1 MEEALYSALMGF
13 VTGGVFEGA
22 PAATTAV
29 GNKITS
35 GIEAKKNAKAE
46 TPTDAPQQAA
56 PDVSAE
62 VQAEAGKVTLSDQ
75 DPGTERSEGLQNV
88 ETKADSP
95 DAAWDQAVQRYVQG
109 GQTAP
114 VATIRKSQT
123 VESNTA
129 KAEDSPLKAASKKY
143 GAQAAMM
150 ENAYQE
156 GQDVD
161 RFDREYKLAYDMGKE
176 GASRELMDGGAF
188 AYLTAE
194 QKNTAYQSGAA
205 AAENTGIVAGA
216 VRSLGITGE
225 NAGMLERSFNANQI
239 TAKDY
244 AMGLQ
249 EAFDAGKTG
258 IPLAQA
264 GDHAA
269 KLTDQQRQIAYKQG
283 QKAHG
288 KQVAKQQAQARK
300 NRSAEGAD
308 TSKGKVH
315 FEGDRS
321 NLNKTQRASLD
332 AMEVLAKTLGVQ
344 IYVFESEV
352 DENGNHVGANGWYD
366 PSDGSIH
373 IDLYAGNSG
382 KGTMLFTVAH
392 ELTHFIKQWSPA
404 KFEVLA
410 NLLTKQY
417 TAQGQSIAELV
428 EAQQDKAARNGREL
442 DYDAAYEEMVADSM
456 ESMLADG
463 SVIEM
468 MAELKQQDQSLWQKI
483 CDWFKDLAGK
493 LRTVVDA
500 YKGVQPDSAEG
511 RMVADMKD
519 MIGTLQ
525 ALYMDA
531 LVDASENFDAG
542 VQKITTQ
549 ESDAAKFCVRDN
561 EPTEFNPDGK
571 SLESLLG
578 DILKTAQSFDGR
590 YLYVGKFTSEFRKIV
605 KKYTEIKDLPVVMN
619 YRDAYLAMESKDN
632 GRYQGDGINYHNLG
646 VDGMVDAINSFDM
659 PDAVMLSKKEGK
671 IELALQGV
679 DRKGNKLLSI
689 VALNTTA
696 QNAKKFIEA
705 HIVTSIYGRRGIEN
719 YIKKAEAEGRLVY
732 NKKEESA
739 QGIPQVQYE
748 GDINANSPK
757 PSIRNPELEV
767 KKKFSLREPVERT
780 KDLVALHNLTED
792 KLLKALDLGGF
803 PMPSIAVTKSDIPHT
818 NFGDITLVFGSETI
832 DPKASRKNAVY
843 SADAC
848 RPCACDRAFS
858 A

>member
-1 MEEALYSALMGF
+1 MTYAEKF
-13 VTGGVFEGA
+13 
-22 PAATTAV
+22 
-29 GNKITS
+29 I
-35 GIEAKKNAKAE
+35 NA
-46 TPTDAPQQAA
+46 
-56 PDVSAE
+56 
-62 VQAEAGKVTLSDQ
+62 
-75 DPGTERSEGLQNV
+75 
-88 ETKADSP
+88 
-95 DAAWDQAVQRYVQG
+95 
-109 GQTAP
+109 
-114 VATIRKSQT
+114 
-123 VESNTA
+123 
-129 KAEDSPLKAASKKY
+129 
-143 GAQAAMM
+143 
-150 ENAYQE
+150 
-156 GQDVD
+156 
-161 RFDREYKLAYDMGKE
+161 
-176 GASRELMDGGAF
+176 
-188 AYLTAE
+188 
-194 QKNTAYQSGAA
+194 
-205 AAENTGIVAGA
+205 
-216 VRSLGITGE
+216 
-225 NAGMLERSFNANQI
+225 
-239 TAKDY
+239 
-244 AMGLQ
+244 
-249 EAFDAGKTG
+249 
-258 IPLAQA
+258 
-264 GDHAA
+264 
-269 KLTDQQRQIAYKQG
+269 QRQIAYNQG

-288 KQVAKQQAQARK
+288 RQVAKQQAQVRK

-321 NLNKTQRASLD
+321 SLNKTQRASMD
-332 AMEVLAKTLGVQ
+332 AMEVLAKALGVQ

-352 DENGNHVGANGWYD
+352 DESGNHVGANGWYD

-410 NLLTKQY
+410 NFLTKQY
-417 TAQGQSIAELV
+417 TAQGQSISELV

-463 SVIEM
+463 SIIEM
-468 MAELKQQDQSLWQKI
+468 MAELKQQDKGLWQKI
-483 CDWFKDLAGK
+483 KNWFKDLAGK
-493 LRTVVDA
+493 LRAVVDA
-500 YKGVQPDSAEG
+500 YKGVQSDSTEG

-519 MIGTLQ
+519 MISTME

-531 LVDASENFDAG
+531 LVDASENFDGG

-549 ESDAAKFCVRDN
+549 ESDAVKFCVRDN

-767 KKKFSLREPVERT
+767 KKKFSDRDSVGNQLSEEQQEYFKDSKARDEQGRLLVMYHGTSNGGFTVFDAYGSNFGLFGQGLYFTDNPEVAESYTHKGKGNKKQVYKAYLRITNPIDMDAEADIAKWRKAFVDEDADATYLDGAKTNEDAFRALKDYLADAGYYKYDAWETVSGILYSMCYDGITHIGGGRFNKKDETRHRVYIAFEPEQVKDVGNTSPTSNPDIRFSQRDVGRQEAVTQALEKENAKLREDVAELRELVKLQRQVTNGTKFTKTSVEAAARYLKQNADAKGST
-780 KDLVALHNLTED
+780 QELM
-792 KLLKALDLGGF
+792 KLLNGLYEYIASGKELTWEGVKEQAQGAADWLWEHIDRRGKRSDYAWENNCHGG
-803 PMPSIAVTKSDIPHT
+803 SLA
-818 NFGDITLVFGSETI
+818 
-832 DPKASRKNAVY
+832 AYR
-843 SADAC
+843 
-848 RPCACDRAFS
+848 
-858 A
+858 